1 MEDAE
6 KLDLRAQECQ
16 RALLILQAG
25 KKKPQKD
32 NLNGSYQTFEN
43 HSTDLKKCAS
53 ISIFRKVLTLKI
65 F

>member
-25 KKKPQKD
+25 KKNP
-32 NLNGSYQTFEN
+32 
-43 HSTDLKKCAS
+43 KKITLMEA
-53 ISIFRKVLTLKI
+53 IKLLKI
-65 F
+65 TVQILKNVLLFLF